1 MVETDD
7 SKKAWI
13 IVSICIGLAA
23 LLIAVIFLVS
33 TTLIK
38 DTDMK
43 EGDRNIPS
51 GGSGSGGG
59 GGGEMVVPPAP
70 GMETT
75 GRDVV
80 PTLPPTAPPLPPVG
94 PPPVAPPPVG
104 PPPGPY
110 GTTAPPYP
118 TITFATMTTTT
129 ESTTTTTT
137 TTSTTTTTTTTTTT
151 PPPPLLCSVGLIA
164 SLPSQFPPDKI
175 CDILIFTHVIVH
187 ERKIRVVENEASL
200 EAFRKACAPYSETTC
215 GLSFDVRYLSQ
226 DIFGSTEV
234 RDQMNEMKTSRI
246 NHYGIMNMYGTKD
259 IVTNYTQLSTQI
271 ISTLRSIIGQD
282 RTANKIFIGV
292 GFFYYNSSDSWDS
305 LRYLAENTA
314 TTDVDI
320 VVLITSVLSIPD
332 RKQCITMP
340 ANALRSPNSYPPVM
354 DKAFPTIE
362 SSFGT
367 PGLLVAFSLQMG
379 VLQYAMP
386 LAYNTP
392 IDALYKECT
401 AFTVT
406 DYSHACQIALANLN
420 SEKTVVGF
428 RNRQPNIFQSHDTLE
443 RMKEKAGIV
452 MNLPNRR
459 RNFTWFLLN
468 VHLTDNTK
476 RCLPDGPFSRV
487 KGFREFLH
495 QNY

>member
-1 MVETDD
+1 MTLFNHYMPSGCDANPREEVTESVKTGSRCYAVLDD

-70 GMETT
+70 GPLHW
-75 GRDVV
+75 V
-80 PTLPPTAPPLPPVG
+80 TLGKKVCR
-94 PPPVAPPPVG
+94 
-104 PPPGPY
+104 
-110 GTTAPPYP
+110 YP
-118 TITFATMTTTT
+118 ITFATMTTTT

-215 GLSFDVRYLSQ
+215 GLSFDVR
-226 DIFGSTEV
+226 
-234 RDQMNEMKTSRI
+234 
-246 NHYGIMNMYGTKD
+246 
-259 IVTNYTQLSTQI
+259 
-271 ISTLRSIIGQD
+271 
-282 RTANKIFIGV
+282 
-292 GFFYYNSSDSWDS
+292 
-305 LRYLAENTA
+305 
-314 TTDVDI
+314 TDVDI

-332 RKQCITMP
+332 RQQCITMP

-379 VLQYAMP
+379 VL
-386 LAYNTP
+386 
-392 IDALYKECT
+392 
-401 AFTVT
+401 
-406 DYSHACQIALANLN
+406 
-420 SEKTVVGF
+420 
-428 RNRQPNIFQSHDTLE
+428 
-443 RMKEKAGIV
+443 
-452 MNLPNRR
+452 
-459 RNFTWFLLN
+459 
-468 VHLTDNTK
+468 
-476 RCLPDGPFSRV
+476 
-487 KGFREFLH
+487 
-495 QNY
+495 